1 MQSISNMQ
9 MYSLF
14 EELIIAK
21 RKQRTVEERLFQ
33 GMGRP
38 IYRKWMYERIQDQYK
53 HEKMIQE
60 IANKYLHEPIKIDI
74 VKYDAMPYT
83 SIGQELGNR
92 LEDVARNIQ
101 LIAYL
106 SQPIEDFQI
115 YKMFNNIVSDE
126 YIYQTR
132 LVRILTER

>member
-1 MQSISNMQ
+1 MKSISNMQ

-21 RKQRTVEERLFQ
+21 RKQRTVEEKLFQ
-33 GMGRP
+33 GMVRP
-38 IYRKWMYERIQDQYK
+38 MYRKWMYERIQDQYK

-60 IANKYLHEPIKIDI
+60 IANKYLYEPIKIDI
-74 VKYDAMPYT
+74 VKYDVMTYT
-83 SIGQELGNR
+83 SMGQELGNR

-115 YKMFNNIVSDE
+115 YKMFNNMVSDE